1 MNITTRRTFMLMQ
14 KKRFRFDNKY
24 IYGSAAFIAGF
35 GGLMALFVNFAPL
48 NVPSANIA
56 TIPEVPKNQ
65 EVTSESADASQNDV
79 QTQPKSSASNNNV
92 PASQPTVKDN
102 GIVASPVNPIE
113 TPSPT
118 TTDPVVPISDIPT
131 VPVGD
136 DPETPVL
143 PEIPIVNPVIE
154 ELLP

>member
-1 MNITTRRTFMLMQ
+1 MLMQ

-79 QTQPKSSASNNNV
+79 QTQPKSPAPNTNV
-92 PASQPTVKDN
+92 PTSQPTVKDN
-102 GIVASPVNPIE
+102 GTVATPVNPTE
-113 TPSPT
+113 TTPPS
-118 TTDPVVPISDIPT
+118 TTDPVVPIPDIPT
-131 VPVGD
+131 VPVVE

-143 PEIPIVNPVIE
+143 PEIPIVSPILE